1 MSDEEFEN
9 EILYRFLEYFLNNEC
24 ELGDVTS
31 TKIAAQFSTLEGFL
45 NFEFEKFKD
54 MRSADGYKLIRGFG
68 DDYIG
73 RIRTKLRF
81 INPSLSVNEN
91 FIQSIGR
98 EFIRQNL
105 QNIQELKLAHLN
117 PNPFLI
123 NILNLRE
130 IDEMV
135 EFLVFQRVSRSI
147 VTSFGTCV
155 ENLLIASGS
164 QKLTKGFDIIKIID
178 DVSHY
183 IQVKSGT
190 SDMDKDQIKYW
201 QKKIEEIEAE
211 GHFGYIGMTYGKDD
225 ENAISISLMKSYLP
239 NWEARTLIGKELW
252 EFVSGEADFHL
263 KVLERIKKAAEE
275 ILRLNSIVDE
285 IENTTKRITDEFKE
299 KYGNDIES
307 YIKSLF

>member
-1 MSDEEFEN
+1 MRDAEFEH
-9 EILYRFLEYFLNNEC
+9 EVLYRFLEYFLNNEC

-31 TKIAAQFSTLEGFL
+31 TKIASQFSTLDGFL
-45 NFEFEKFKD
+45 NFDFEKFKE
-54 MRSADGYKLIRGFG
+54 MRSADGYKLIRGFR
-68 DDYIG
+68 DEYIQ
-73 RIRTKLRF
+73 RIRDKLHI
-81 INPSLSVNEN
+81 INSELSVNEN

-105 QNIQELKLAHLN
+105 QNIQELRLAHLN

-130 IDEMV
+130 IDEMI

-155 ENLLIASGS
+155 ENLLIASGTR
-164 QKLTKGFDIIKIID
+164 KLKKGFDILKIID
-178 DVSHY
+178 EVSHY

-201 QKKIEEIEAE
+201 QKKIEEVEAE
-211 GHFGYIGMTYGKDD
+211 GHQGYIGMTYGKDD

-252 EFVSGEADFHL
+252 EFVSGEVDFHL

-275 ILRLNSIVDE
+275 ILSLNSIVDE
-285 IENTTKRITDEFKE
+285 IENTTQHITNEFKE
-299 KYGNDIES
+299 KYGKNIEH
-307 YIKSLF
+307 YLKSLF